1 MCMIRE
7 DMKFVGLIAFYEQK
21 DRIKAKYNKLDRNEK
36 ALYKYYVYSRR
47 QLKEHTCDLILLYL
61 NNTCQ
66 DDGTFVTN
74 NMLKAE
80 CNKYRM

>member
-7 DMKFVGLIAFYEQK
+7 DMKFVDFIAFCEQK
-21 DRIKAKYNKLDRNEK
+21 DRIKAKYNKLDRNGK

-47 QLKEHTCDLILLYL
+47 QLTEHSCDLIWLFL
-61 NNTCQ
+61 N
-66 DDGTFVTN
+66 DGVQSNGWIITN
-74 NMLKAE
+74 DILKKE